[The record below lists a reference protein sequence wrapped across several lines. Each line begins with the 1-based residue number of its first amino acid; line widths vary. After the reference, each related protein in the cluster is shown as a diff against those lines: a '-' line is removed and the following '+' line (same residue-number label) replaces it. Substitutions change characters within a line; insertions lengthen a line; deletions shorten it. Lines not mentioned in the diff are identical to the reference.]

1 MPATVTVD
9 TTTGLTQRVVAGE
22 HELRVD
28 EPTSLGGGGEG
39 PTPYDLLLAAL
50 GACTSMTL
58 QIYAKRKGW
67 PLFGVVVTLSHD
79 RVHAEDCADCTT
91 GEGYISEIKRE
102 IFLQGPLT
110 DEQRQRLLEIASRC
124 PVHRTLTSEI
134 KVRDTLRP
142 ATST

>member
-28 EPTSLGGGGEG
+28 EPKSLGGGGEG

-67 PLFGVVVTLSHD
+67 PLFGVVVTLSQD
-79 RVHAEDCADCTT
+79 RVHVKDCEDCTT
-91 GEGYISEIKRE
+91 AEGYISEIKRE

-110 DEQRQRLLEIASRC
+110 DEQRQKLLEIASRC
-124 PVHRTLTSEI
+124 PVHKMLTNEI

-142 ATST
+142 GS